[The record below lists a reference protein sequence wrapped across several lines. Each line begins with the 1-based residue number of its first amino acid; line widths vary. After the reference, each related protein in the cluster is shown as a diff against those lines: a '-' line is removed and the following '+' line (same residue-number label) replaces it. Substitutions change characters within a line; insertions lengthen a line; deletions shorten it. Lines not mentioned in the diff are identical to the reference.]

1 MDKKKIPVSK
11 ILIHVILMLGSIIMI
26 IPFFWMISTSLKTF
40 PETMKVPPVV
50 FPKVPQFANYRAV
63 IDTVPFLIYYRNTI
77 IVTVVR
83 TLGQLFFC
91 SLAAFA
97 FAKLKF
103 KGRDF
108 LFFGFL
114 SVLMVPTQMILIPNY
129 IIMKTLGWLDTLA
142 AVIAPGMFSAF
153 GVFLMRQ
160 FFMTLPD
167 ELIESGKI
175 DGCNYFGIYWKL
187 LLPLTKPALT
197 ALAVFTIMYSWN
209 DFLWPLIATTSDEAR
224 VLSIGIAL
232 LQGQYS
238 TAYHHIMAGSVM
250 ATIPILIIF
259 IFAQRYFIE
268 GIALTGMKN

>member
-1 MDKKKIPVSK
+1 MDKRKIPLSK
-11 ILIHVILMLGSIIMI
+11 ILIHVILILGSIIMI

-50 FPKVPQFANYRAV
+50 FPKVPQFENYRAV
-63 IDTVPFLIYYRNTI
+63 IDTVPFLTYYRNTI

-129 IIMKTLGWLDTLA
+129 IIMKTLRWLDTLA

>member
-1 MDKKKIPVSK
+1 MKKLKISRV
-11 ILIHVILMLGSIIMI
+11 IIHVILILGCVAMFV
-26 IPFFWMISTSLKTF
+26 PFFWMLATSLKTM
-40 PETMKVPPVV
+40 PETMRVPPVI
-50 FPKVPQFANYRAV
+50 FPKVPQFDNYSTV
-63 IDTVPFLIYYRNTI
+63 IYTMPFLTYYRNTI
-77 IVTVVR
+77 LVTIIR

-91 SLAAFA
+91 SLGAFA
-97 FAKLKF
+97 FAKLRF
-103 KGRDF
+103 PGRNF
-108 LFFGFL
+108 IFFAFL

-129 IIMKTLGWLDTLA
+129 VIMKNFGWLDTLS

-160 FFMTLPD
+160 FFMTLPN

-175 DGCNYFGIYWKL
+175 DGCNYFHIYWRI

-209 DFLWPLIATTSDEAR
+209 DFLWPLITTSSDEVR

-238 TAYHHIMAGSVM
+238 TAYHQIMAGSVM
-250 ATIPILIIF
+250 ATLPILIVF

-268 GIALTGMKN
+268 GIALTGMKQ